1 MSKAKL
7 QADLKELKSITNEI
21 KRLQAQMKVL
31 GLRKEDVEGRV
42 MNYLGELPDDQ
53 RFSVLKYQD
62 LTVQLKEQPVTIRKS
77 KKEFEKSATEK
88 LMDEL
93 DMGEE
98 EANRI
103 YHMILQQQIDEEET
117 KVKLAVKEQKKNEKL
132 VAKQKM

>member
-31 GLRKEDVEGRV
+31 RLRKEDVEGRV